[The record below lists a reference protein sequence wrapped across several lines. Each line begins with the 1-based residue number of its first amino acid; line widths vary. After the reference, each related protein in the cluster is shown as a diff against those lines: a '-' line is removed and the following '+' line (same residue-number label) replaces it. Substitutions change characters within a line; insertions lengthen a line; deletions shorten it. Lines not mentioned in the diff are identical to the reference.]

1 MGATSAVLLPAEINA
16 EAFASPTLHAIT
28 SLIQVEPVV
37 LRALAAD
44 LVALGTN
51 NSARELFAVTFPV
64 ALGDITQYNI
74 PDFIF
79 F

>member
-1 MGATSAVLLPAEINA
+1 MGCSSSAVLLPAEINA

-37 LRALAAD
+37 LSTAAD

-64 ALGDITQYNI
+64 ALGDMTQYNI

-79 F
+79 L